1 MFRLDEHG
9 VTSTPILS
17 GVDSILAAT
26 CGGVCWVS
34 FRFPPFLYDYH
45 LIGRDSAIQWEMKLS
60 RSGGGAAKVE
70 TALGVVE
77 TARGAKNVPRVSKQ
91 DSN

>member
-1 MFRLDEHG
+1 MGGFVGLALD
-9 VTSTPILS
+9 
-17 GVDSILAAT
+17 
-26 CGGVCWVS
+26 
-34 FRFPPFLYDYH
+34 FPPFLYDYH